1 MKTIKSSEEISAI
14 LKQGTFFKAPYFFLI
29 VHGSQHIGCTQARV
43 AYIAGKKNGNA
54 VWRNAAKRRLRS
66 LLKDS
71 LSQSDYLV
79 RNFTLDMI
87 IMARK
92 PLLTA
97 SYQTTLDAFENVLT
111 RIVAAKDGK
120 QKGVHVPQTSK

>member
-71 LSQSDYLV
+71 LSQSDYLA

-120 QKGVHVPQTSK
+120 QKGVYVPQTSK

>member
-29 VHGSQHIGCTQARV
+29 VHGSQRIGCAQPRV

-71 LSQSDYLV
+71 LSQSDYLA

-111 RIVAAKDGK
+111 RIVAAKDSK
-120 QKGVHVPQTSK
+120 QKGAHVPQTSK

>member
-71 LSQSDYLV
+71 LSQSDYLA

-120 QKGVHVPQTSK
+120 QKGVHVPKTSK